1 MYRVIVK
8 PFFDFIAAMFL
19 LTLFMPVIFIVF
31 LVLVIQN
38 AGKVFFIQKRPGHK
52 GKPFNIIKFKT
63 MRDAFDQDGNPLPD
77 ALRITKTGR
86 FIRKYSLDELLQL
99 FNVLKGEMSL
109 VGPRPLL
116 MKYLPLYNEMQ
127 SKRHDV
133 LPGITGLAQVKGRN
147 NISWEQKFEHDI
159 EYTISQSFSLDCKI
173 LVLTVLKVFSGADVT
188 QEGSETTAEFTG
200 SPSQQ

>member
-1 MYRVIVK
+1 MYRVIAK
-8 PFFDFIAAMFL
+8 PFFDFFAALFL
-19 LTLFMPVIFIVF
+19 LILFTPVILLVF
-31 LVLVIQN
+31 LVLAIQN
-38 AGKVFFIQKRPGHK
+38 GGKVFFIQKRPGYK

-63 MRDAFDQDGNPLPD
+63 MRDAFDPDGNPLPD

-99 FNVLKGEMSL
+99 VNVLKGEMSV

-116 MKYLPLYNEMQ
+116 MKYLPIYTAMQ

-147 NISWEQKFEHDI
+147 NISWEKKFEHDI
-159 EYTISQSFSLDCKI
+159 EYTITQSFSLDCKI
-173 LVLTVLKVFSGADVT
+173 LLLTVLKVFSGADVT

-200 SPSQQ
+200 PLSSQ